1 MSICQGQSGETSSP
15 QPTVRPILPA
25 RPPARRTAP
34 AISLFGASEAPSGLV
49 QISIELRWR
58 PIGRITLDAG
68 GKLLF
73 PETAAMPAL
82 YRMRL
87 LLAEGSRN
95 YIGETA
101 DLARRFG
108 HYCDPHAGQ
117 ETSLRIHAA
126 LHAHLAD
133 GGAIDVDAVTA
144 EKVPLRIAGR
154 PLPIDLA
161 NRTIRRLLE
170 QAAMVADDAADIETL
185 NR

>member
-1 MSICQGQSGETSSP
+1 MSICEGLPGEASAP
-15 QPTVRPILPA
+15 QPTHRPTLPA
-25 RPPARRTAP
+25 RPQARRTAP

-49 QISIELRWR
+49 QIAIELRWR
-58 PIGRITLDAG
+58 PIGRIVLDAS
-68 GKLLF
+68 GKLVF
-73 PETAAMPAL
+73 PEAAAMPAL

-108 HYCDPHAGQ
+108 NYGNPHSGQ

-126 LHAHLAD
+126 LHAHLAE

-154 PLPIDLA
+154 PIPIDLA

-170 QAAMVADDAADIETL
+170 QAAMVADDAADIATL